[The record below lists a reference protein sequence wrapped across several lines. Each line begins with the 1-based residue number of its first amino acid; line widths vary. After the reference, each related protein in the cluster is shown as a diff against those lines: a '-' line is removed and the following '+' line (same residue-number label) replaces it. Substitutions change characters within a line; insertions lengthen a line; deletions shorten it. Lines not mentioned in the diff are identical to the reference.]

1 MMNPKNTWLTRV
13 GYITLGFVMALSLPA
28 AAKLINQ
35 DAVYKWLTVFAEAL
49 EHIENQ
55 YVESIPQEKLARG
68 AIEGLVQQ
76 LDPQSKF
83 YTPEEFKSLME
94 QTKGEYGGIGVE
106 LGRID
111 NQHRILSILPNSPA
125 DQAGLEAQDSIITV
139 NQKVV
144 TELSTE
150 KLHRLLTGTVK
161 TQVVLGIMRET
172 FVKPWTFTLT
182 RDWVNRPS
190 FKLQELEPDIIYVN
204 VRLFSRGLGR
214 ALEKQLLGP
223 SRPKAVILDLRD
235 NPGGLFDE
243 AVKVA
248 NIFLESGT
256 IVRAEGRNQT
266 ILEVREATAKRTLT
280 EPPLA
285 VLMNQASASASEILA
300 GALQDHKRA
309 QIFGSTSYGKG
320 SVQNIID
327 LSDGSGLKITV
338 ARYLTPSG
346 KSIEGQGIK
355 PDVSVTES
363 EDRDNTLETSLRW
376 LKSQL

>member
-1 MMNPKNTWLTRV
+1 MMKRKSIWLTRV
-13 GYITLGFVMALSLPA
+13 IYLTLGFVMALSLPA

-55 YVESIPQEKLARG
+55 FVETVPQEKLARG

-76 LDPQSKF
+76 LDPQSKY
-83 YTPEEFKSLME
+83 YTPEEFKNLME
-94 QTKGEYGGIGVE
+94 QTDGEYGGIGVE

-111 NQHRILSILPNSPA
+111 GQHRILRILPHSPA
-125 DQAGLEAQDSIITV
+125 DNAGLEPQDSIVTVDQKTV
-139 NQKVV
+139 N
-144 TELSTE
+144 ELSTE
-150 KLHRLLTGTVK
+150 ELHKLLTGSVK
-161 TQVVLGIMRET
+161 TQVVLGVMRET
-172 FVKPWTFTLT
+172 FAKPWTFTLT
-182 RDWVNRPS
+182 RDWVSKPS
-190 FKLQELEPDIIYVN
+190 FKIQELEPNILYVHI
-204 VRLFSRGLGR
+204 RLFSRGLGR
-214 ALEKQLLGP
+214 ALETQLLGP
-223 SRPKAVILDLRD
+223 SEPKALILDLRD

-256 IVRAEGRNQT
+256 IVRAQGRNQA
-266 ILEVREATAKRTLT
+266 ILEVREATPERTLT
-280 EPPLA
+280 QPPLA

-309 QIFGSTSYGKG
+309 HIFGSTSYGKG

-346 KSIEGQGIK
+346 KSIEGQGIR
-355 PDVSVTES
+355 PDVNVTDS
-363 EDRDNTLETSLRW
+363 EDRDNTLDTSLRW